1 MKKIIAIL
9 LLSMPAAGALAE
21 TELRPKIFVS
31 GRIAVPANPSEFA
44 DGYDIGFGSGIG
56 IGVEL
61 TQTITILASFNLDY
75 SDLDESR
82 YRADH
87 GIPSGMAVEGGGA
100 TTARDPH
107 ASVRV
112 KAKGPGHISLQGQ
125 LVDLFCYVKEPK
137 QDLVRGHQKCLMEC
151 IQKGFPIAFL
161 SGGEVYLLVGG
172 NHVPVGAFVKELPS
186 HYARLTGVLIDDRAW
201 RPALHDAIS
210 PVHGQHREEKLTM
223 YRALLYGEVRVSNAI
238 LVVNIEEIDS

>member
-1 MKKIIAIL
+1 
-9 LLSMPAAGALAE
+9 MPAAGALAE
-21 TELRPKIFVS
+21 TELRPKIFAS
-31 GRIAVPANPSEFA
+31 GGIAVPANPSEFA
-44 DGYDIGFGSGIG
+44 DGYNIGFGSGIG

-61 TQTITILASFNLDY
+61 TQTITILTSFNLDY
-75 SDLDESR
+75 FDMDESR
-82 YRADH
+82 Y
-87 GIPSGMAVEGGGA
+87 V
-100 TTARDPH
+100 
-107 ASVRV
+107 
-112 KAKGPGHISLQGQ
+112 SLQGQ
-125 LVDLFCYVKEPK
+125 LVDLFCYVEEPT

-161 SGGEVYLLVGG
+161 SGGEVYLLVGS

-201 RPALHDAIS
+201 QSALHDAIS
-210 PVHGQHREEKLTM
+210 PAHGQHREEKLTM